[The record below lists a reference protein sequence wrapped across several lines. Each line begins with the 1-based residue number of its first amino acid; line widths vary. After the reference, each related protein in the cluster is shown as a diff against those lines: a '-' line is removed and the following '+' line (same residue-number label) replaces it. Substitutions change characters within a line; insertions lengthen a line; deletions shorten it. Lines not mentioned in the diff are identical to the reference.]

1 MFWEGG
7 HPVKAGCLAHVFPF
21 IKGRCWGAKGQSM
34 GVKRFKGITLFF
46 HLSQKE
52 RKRGK
57 KRGKE
62 NHFIMW

>member
-1 MFWEGG
+1 M
-7 HPVKAGCLAHVFPF
+7 KAGLSAHVFPVSQ
-21 IKGRCWGAKGQSM
+21 GRCSGVKGEIPR
-34 GVKRFKGITLFF
+34 VKRFKGIKLFF

-52 RKRGK
+52 RKRGN

>member
-1 MFWEGG
+1 M
-7 HPVKAGCLAHVFPF
+7 KAGLSAHVFPF
-21 IKGRCWGAKGQSM
+21 IQGRHSGVKGEIPR
-34 GVKRFKGITLFF
+34 VKRFKGIKLFF

-52 RKRGK
+52 RKRGN